1 MGISAQRALSEN
13 SFIGLEINGQV
24 GSKNLDGSQKLT
36 MSGATALQ
44 SLKSGSLSVDSGIWS
59 KLKLLHNFEEGS
71 QLFGF
76 IEGGKG
82 ILNHQTWANWN
93 GGDETL
99 KNSVHAYGGGLGV
112 NVPIND
118 NLSFEFVAAKSLETN
133 LSDQSGS
140 PNYWVELSYNF

>member
-1 MGISAQRALSEN
+1 
-13 SFIGLEINGQV
+13 
-24 GSKNLDGSQKLT
+24 

-59 KLKLLHNFEEGS
+59 QLKLLHNFEEGS

-82 ILNHQTWANWN
+82 NLNHQTWANWN